1 MEKYPVKYE
10 ESMNTVLTQ
19 EVIRYNKL
27 LSTIRNSLLE
37 MLKALKGLVV
47 MSQALETMV
56 DSLFNNAVPDMWAS
70 KV

>member
-70 KV
+70 NV